1 MRNIS
6 RRILCLL
13 FAAAI
18 LLPWMAA
25 SGGAVHGAAEAEESP
40 VIAWNLVL
48 DGNIGMNFV
57 LNLTEEQA
65 ATASIAYTVN
75 GETTTRQLNGATTFT
90 VDLAAAQMTDQVT
103 LVLTTD
109 TDTFTKTYSGIG
121 YAESILY
128 GDYDVT
134 AKNLVRYLLTYCA
147 ASQKY
152 FDYHTDYLA
161 DYDVTVDALAVPAE
175 GAACTVTGQQEGVA
189 FYGASLVHRN
199 KIAVRFYFHADS
211 TDGLTFSHPYTQDG
225 NLYYMEIADICP
237 QDLDQNIEVSVGDV
251 TVRYCPMDYIIR
263 MYAKGGSTADL
274 VQALYG
280 YHIAAK
286 GYTAFT
292 GMTYEKFIALPSA
305 ERREFQESFDDLS
318 LFFQWYEE
326 AKRKYEEEN
335 PPIIVGGDGTVVI
348 P

>member
-1 MRNIS
+1 MKNIGK
-6 RRILCLL
+6 RILCLL
-13 FAAAI
+13 FAVAV
-18 LLPWMAA
+18 LLPWAA
-25 SGGAVHGAAEAEESP
+25 TPGAVHGAEESEESP
-40 VIAWNLVL
+40 AVAWNLVL

-57 LNLTEEQA
+57 LNVTEEEA
-65 ATASIAYTVN
+65 ATASIAYTIN
-75 GETTTRQLNGATTFT
+75 GETTTRQLNGATEFT
-90 VDLAAAQMTDQVT
+90 IDLAAAQLTDLVT
-103 LVLTTD
+103 LVLTTE
-109 TDTFTKTYSGIG
+109 TETFTKTYSGIG
-121 YAESILY
+121 YVESILY

-161 DYDVTVDALAVPAE
+161 DYDVTVDALEIPAE
-175 GAACTVTGQQEGVA
+175 GAACTVTGEQEGV
-189 FYGASLVHRN
+189 YLWGAALVHEN

-211 TDGLTFSHPYTQDG
+211 TDGLTFSHPYTQKG
-225 NLYYMEIADICP
+225 EFYCIEIADICP
-237 QDLDQNIEVSVGDV
+237 QELDQPIEVSVGDL
-251 TVRYCPMDYIIR
+251 TVSYSPLDYIIR

-286 GYTAFT
+286 TYIHVS
-292 GMTYEKFIALPSA
+292 GMTYKKFIALPSA
-305 ERREFQESFDDLS
+305 ERRAFQEGFYDLS

-326 AKRKYEEEN
+326 AKEKYENEN
-335 PPIIVGGDGTVVI
+335 PSIIVGGDGTVII